1 MYYQSIQEMS
11 RQLQEREKDWDN
23 ILLHSKQEWDAV
35 DEDLE
40 RSEQWMTRGRH
51 NVHQYDFNGV
61 SRYQW
66 ENSAN
71 VEGPGGV
78 SMRSYQSV
86 VVIQSGP
93 QVYGHSSLGEPSAGG
108 SFFILQLL
116 GEPSAGG
123 SSALLGVALFVSAA
137 YAALAAAFSRGYHVT
152 KFIES
157 PRQRLMLVLLW
168 PFFFI
173 SKNFRMEFRKAL
185 QDKAG
190 GRKDGHTGERN
201 SSTFT

>member
-108 SFFILQLL
+108 S
-116 GEPSAGG
+116 
-123 SSALLGVALFVSAA
+123 SALLGVALFVSAA
-137 YAALAAAFSRGYHVT
+137 YAALAAAFCRGYHVT